1 MSKSNDLTTAL
12 AELAKAGVAFTSD
25 VEENGKKI
33 YIVDKIRLT
42 EDEVILLH
50 KKAALTPD
58 GIRHY
63 LVDRA
68 A

>member
-1 MSKSNDLTTAL
+1 MAL

-25 VEENGKKI
+25 VDEKGKTI
-33 YIVDKIRLT
+33 YIIDKIRLT

-50 KKAALTPD
+50 KNAALTPD